1 MYFLNWFLATI
12 TIDSLLIFDKK
23 SCNAGR
29 NRNVNCVCINLFSL
43 CWVMMSVQTFSPQ
56 SCSDIV
62 QHYAHTNNGPGS
74 SLLTSGLSSDRN
86 TTENYTPPI
95 QRGDLILLI
104 IPLPLSIRLFVRCI
118 GICSNSKILSCRSKN
133 TLLII
138 LNYLLHTGLYAIA

>member
-95 QRGDLILLI
+95 QRGDLILI
-104 IPLPLSIRLFVRCI
+104 MPIRLFVKCI
-118 GICSNSKILSCRSKN
+118 GICSNSK
-133 TLLII
+133 LL
-138 LNYLLHTGLYAIA
+138 LLHSMFIIFYFQLKEWKWMGES